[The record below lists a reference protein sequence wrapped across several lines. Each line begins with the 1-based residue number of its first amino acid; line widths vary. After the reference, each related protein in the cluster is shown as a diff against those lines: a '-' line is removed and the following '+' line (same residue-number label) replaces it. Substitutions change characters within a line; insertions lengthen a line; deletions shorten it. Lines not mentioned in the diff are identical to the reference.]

1 MAPIAILP
9 DCEVGIPM
17 FGPSPVAAQMEG
29 SKTFS
34 KHFMARHKI
43 PTAEYQ
49 SFTPDQVAECVAF
62 IDKLGGAQ
70 AVVLKASGLAGGK
83 GVLLPETNEE
93 AKQGVDDILVKKVF
107 GEHAGTSLVIEER
120 LDGPE
125 LSVLAFSDGYTIKA
139 LPGCQDHK
147 RIGEGDTG
155 PNTGGM
161 GAYCPAPEGVPFEKE
176 IYDTVLKPT
185 IDGMRADGLPFVG
198 CLFVGLMLTSRGPKV
213 LEYNVRFGD
222 PETEAVLDLLETP
235 LADIILACVERR
247 LDTVDIKLK
256 SGSAVSIILASKG
269 YPGKYPT
276 GLPITLPAPSELPKG
291 VQIYHAGTKLVDG
304 KVLTAGGRVLA
315 VSGVGA
321 TLQDALKAAY
331 AGVDLVQFEGKTF
344 RRDIA
349 HRALKESSSQKLEQE
364 ALTYAS
370 AGVSIDA
377 GDALVQAIKPLAK
390 STVRPGCDADLG
402 GFGGS
407 FDLKPLGF
415 NDPILVSGT
424 DGVGT
429 KLRVALDANKH
440 DTVGVD
446 LVAMSVNDLLVQ
458 GALPLYFLDYFAC
471 SKLDVKVASAVISGV
486 AEGCR
491 QAESGLI
498 GGETAEMPGM
508 YEGGDYDL
516 AGFAVGAVER
526 TNLLPQTSQMQ
537 EGDVLIG
544 LPSSGLHSNGYSLVR
559 KVVTRSGLSYAAPVP
574 WQKSPT
580 EAQLPPTLGE
590 ALLIPT
596 QIYVKSLAPVL
607 RSPEG
612 LLGMSHITGGGFTE
626 NIPRALPK
634 HLGAH
639 IDLAAW
645 ERPGVFPW
653 LQKVGNVDPHEMA
666 RTFNNGI
673 GMVLIVRKDQQDRIL
688 SVLKSGPNHAS
699 PVIMGQLVKGTGVSY
714 SGLDTWRV

>member
-1 MAPIAILP
+1 
-9 DCEVGIPM
+9 M

-34 KHFMARHKI
+34 KHFMARHNI

-49 SFTPDQVAECVAF
+49 SFTPAQVHACLSF
-62 IDKLGGAQ
+62 IEKLGGAQ

-83 GVLLPETNEE
+83 GVLLPETTEE
-93 AKQGVDDILVKKVF
+93 AKQGVEDILVKKVF
-107 GEHAGTSLVIEER
+107 GEHAGSSLVVEER

-155 PNTGGM
+155 LNTGGM

-222 PETEAVLDLLETP
+222 PETEAVLELLETP
-235 LADIILACVERR
+235 LAEIILACVERR
-247 LDTVDIKLK
+247 LDAVNIKIK
-256 SGSAVSIILASKG
+256 AGSAVSIILASKG

-276 GLPITLPAPSELPKG
+276 GLPITLPAPTALPQG
-291 VQIYHAGTKLVDG
+291 VEIYHAGTKLVDG
-304 KVLTAGGRVLA
+304 QILTAGGRVLA

-321 TLQDALKAAY
+321 TLDDALQAAY
-331 AGVDLVQFEGKTF
+331 AGVDLVEFEGKTF

-349 HRALKESSSQKLEQE
+349 HRALKVAAAQKPE

-402 GFGGS
+402 GFGGA

-415 NDPILVSGT
+415 KDPILVSGT

-440 DTVGVD
+440 DTVGID

-471 SKLDVKVASAVISGV
+471 SKLDVKVASAVIGGV

-508 YEGGDYDL
+508 YEGDDYDL

-526 TNLLPQTSQMQ
+526 ENVLPRISEMQ

-559 KVVTRSGLSYAAPVP
+559 KVVARSGLSYAAPVP
-574 WQKSPT
+574 WRKSAA
-580 EAQLPPTLGE
+580 EAALPATLGE
-590 ALLIPT
+590 ALLVPT
-596 QIYVKSLAPVL
+596 QIYVKGLAGVL
-607 RSPEG
+607 KAPEG

-639 IDLAAW
+639 IDVGAW
-645 ERPGVFPW
+645 ERPGVFGW
-653 LQKVGNVDPHEMA
+653 LQKVGNVEAREMA

-673 GMVLIVRKDQQDRIL
+673 GMVLIVRKEQQER
-688 SVLKSGPNHAS
+688 VLAVLRAGGAT
-699 PVIMGQLVKGTGVSY
+699 PVVMGGLVAGAGVSY
-714 SGLDTWRV
+714 AGLDTWAV